1 MISIQDYCITNN
13 INSISYN
20 ITKKS
25 MMIDSKKTVSRTNK
39 IDDPQII
46 KKIHNIIKK

>member
-39 IDDPQII
+39 IDDSSNNKKKFI
-46 KKIHNIIKK
+46 KL

>member
-1 MISIQDYCITNN
+1 MIGVQGYCITNN

-25 MMIDSKKTVSRTNK
+25 MQVDAKKIMSKTDKIQDS
-39 IDDPQII
+39 QII
-46 KKIHNIIKK
+46 KKIHKNLKK